1 MSNSNADEP
10 PENYTT
16 HPPPPPSLSSL
27 PDEIDLSSLYVCFQE
42 EYNDTSFHWLTLCPT
57 EETSST
63 TTEYEFPLLP
73 NPTPFP
79 SHKYG
84 TSTVAVGLN
93 IFFIG
98 RSRRASSDVWILD
111 TRSGNMTQGPSMSL
125 PRNVEEAA
133 VGVIDGKI
141 YVIGGEGYQE
151 EIQVEVF
158 DPKSET
164 WELAGLENVCK
175 IPRCSASVERKVYM
189 VEYEKTSVYNPR
201 ECEGERL
208 VKMVSERLS
217 ERGRKETVPDT
228 VERVCVVEDVLF
240 ACFKRLGVLWF
251 DTKGKLVVL
260 YMWGE
265 CKVDDTVTK
274 SVRCKLVSVHRAGDR
289 ICGTIDWSGVV
300 GTVPSSFCFLHCL
313 AVSE

>member
-63 TTEYEFPLLP
+63 TTEYEFQLLP

-93 IFFIG
+93 IFFTKL
-98 RSRRASSDVWILD
+98 DVFIFHAD
-111 TRSGNMTQGPSMSL
+111 AMS
-125 PRNVEEAA
+125 
-133 VGVIDGKI
+133 
-141 YVIGGEGYQE
+141 
-151 EIQVEVF
+151 
-158 DPKSET
+158 
-164 WELAGLENVCK
+164 
-175 IPRCSASVERKVYM
+175 
-189 VEYEKTSVYNPR
+189 EYE
-201 ECEGERL
+201 
-208 VKMVSERLS
+208 
-217 ERGRKETVPDT
+217 
-228 VERVCVVEDVLF
+228 
-240 ACFKRLGVLWF
+240 
-251 DTKGKLVVL
+251 GKLVVL

-265 CKVDDTVTK
+265 SKVDDTVTK